1 MAKSRRTV
9 DHVVDAAREVTGWLD
24 LLGRNCCTGR
34 SYRGMDNAKRL
45 AGSDEAPSMLSLA
58 IAVPFTVFGLAL
70 LIELGF
76 RRGTIGPNPNGPD
89 PLAKT

>member
-45 AGSDEAPSMLSLA
+45 AGSDEAAAEAEAPGPASSRNAPSL
-58 IAVPFTVFGLAL
+58 
-70 LIELGF
+70 
-76 RRGTIGPNPNGPD
+76 
-89 PLAKT
+89 